1 MDSTMMDFEGGGE
14 CADIDFDTNDTTTT
28 NNDDKLTAGII
39 QMQMLNTTDTISVGK
54 KMKNHSI
61 GVCFFVVVKIEYNY
75 KYI

>member
-54 KMKNHSI
+54 KDEEPFNWRM
-61 GVCFFVVVKIEYNY
+61 FFCSC
-75 KYI
+75 